1 MTSTNADAS
10 PDDDAPQSK
19 ANHPKPFW
27 QDNPEI
33 QAIIARTM
41 ADIESTPPRP
51 PIDYPDPILHDAWT
65 GSSVRELRDARDD
78 LTRAKARYDEA
89 VCAARR
95 KCLSWGQIGTIL
107 GVSRQHLHRRYR
119 GLVD

>member
-1 MTSTNADAS
+1 MTSTNDDAS
-10 PDDDAPQSK
+10 PDDDAPQSS
-19 ANHPKPFW
+19 ATRPKPFW

-41 ADIESTPPRP
+41 ADIENTPPRP

-78 LTRAKARYDEA
+78 LARAKVRYDDA

-95 KCLSWGQIGTIL
+95 NCLSWGQIGGIL
-107 GVSRQHLHRRYR
+107 GVSRQQLHRRYR
-119 GLVD
+119 RLVD